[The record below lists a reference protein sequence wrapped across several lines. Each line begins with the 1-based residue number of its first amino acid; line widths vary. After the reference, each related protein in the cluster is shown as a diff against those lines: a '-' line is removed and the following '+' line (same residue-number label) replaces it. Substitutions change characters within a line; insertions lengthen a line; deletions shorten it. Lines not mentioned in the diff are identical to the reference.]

1 MNALKEIILWKAL
14 MQLPNSCCL
23 NRKAVLRRKTKQK
36 SESSPFTQT
45 SLPWSSCHCSSC
57 HCSSCHCS
65 LFLRPLYLG
74 QAVLWE
80 RTMWPLLNARTVARP
95 NTSGSGVAAF
105 CCFLVLQFSCH
116 KSHPGSLLQ
125 YQCLFENLLVTRF
138 TYDHLYSINSFWII
152 FSVSE
157 QHWMLR
163 EALVIFSPI
172 IPYQ

>member
-23 NRKAVLRRKTKQK
+23 NRKAVVWRKTKQK
-36 SESSPFTQT
+36 TESS
-45 SLPWSSCHCSSC
+45 L
-57 HCSSCHCS
+57 
-65 LFLRPLYLG
+65 LLRPLYLG